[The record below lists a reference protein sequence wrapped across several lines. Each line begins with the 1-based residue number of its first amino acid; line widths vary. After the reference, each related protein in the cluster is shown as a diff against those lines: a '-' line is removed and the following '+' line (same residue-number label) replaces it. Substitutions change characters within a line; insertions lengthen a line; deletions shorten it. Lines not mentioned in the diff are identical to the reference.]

1 MVVRHLA
8 TMVMTMHVYILL
20 RVAQWHKH
28 FRGLGNTTENSTSNC
43 CSSDTSRESI
53 HWDIVWIYCPITNN
67 NGSWVV
73 VHGAY

>member
-28 FRGLGNTTENSTSNC
+28 FRGLTLAHVLATQLKIQLVTAA
-43 CSSDTSRESI
+43 
-53 HWDIVWIYCPITNN
+53 
-67 NGSWVV
+67 VV
-73 VHGAY
+73 IPAERAFTGTLFGFTAL